1 MVQIGMIWI
10 ATAAGIAVMKKI
22 EPHNWLY
29 PVYAVLVAAL
39 FTISA
44 YLS

>member
-1 MVQIGMIWI
+1 MVGIIWI
-10 ATAAGIAVMKKI
+10 AAAVGIVIMKKI
-22 EPHNWLY
+22 EPHNRAY
-29 PVYAVLVAAL
+29 PVYAVIVALL